1 MRSPAWRLHGPAI
14 DSTGAGCFDAVM
26 TRGIRATPA
35 KPPAPKA
42 SRRRGRPRSL
52 ETEAAILDT
61 AYRLAATIG
70 LNATT
75 VDAIA
80 RESQVSKM
88 TIYKWW
94 PSRDALLIDAFLR
107 QASVMVPLPEQGD
120 PLTILRNHAA
130 AYARALNE
138 DFGKVQVAVIAEG
151 MAKSGSGALFYERY
165 LKARKGI
172 GVKVIQRGQAEG
184 IFRRAVAAGELYD
197 RIYGTLFYQFLFGLR
212 RVTPAHARAL
222 VDSVLLPD

>member
-1 MRSPAWRLHGPAI
+1 MNKI
-14 DSTGAGCFDAVM
+14 
-26 TRGIRATPA
+26 IRASA
-35 KPPAPKA
+35 GKPPMPKA
-42 SRRRGRPRSL
+42 ASKRGRPRSL
-52 ETEAAILDT
+52 ETESAILDA

-70 LNATT
+70 LSATT

-94 PSRDALLIDAFLR
+94 PSRDTLLIDAFLR
-107 QASVMVPLPEQGD
+107 QAARMVPLPEQGE
-120 PLTILRNHAA
+120 PLTILRDHAG
-130 AYARALNE
+130 AYAKALNA
-138 DFGKVQVAVIAEG
+138 DFGRVQVAVIAEG
-151 MAKSGSGALFYERY
+151 MAKQGSGALFHDRY
-165 LKARKGI
+165 LKARKAI

-184 IFRRAVAAGELYD
+184 VFRQAVPASELYD